1 MFLIQLKDTKPDV
14 LKHGMI
20 SFTLLAESLRSF
32 RDKSGKEEATLPTSS
47 NAFDLPIIPRFE

>member
-20 SFTLLAESLRSF
+20 SFTLLAES
-32 RDKSGKEEATLPTSS
+32 
-47 NAFDLPIIPRFE
+47 FDLSEISPERGSDSADIFKRL